1 MKKNNSSSSSSKLKI
16 QINSSNS
23 KKTKPQIKPI
33 NKNLF
38 RPISKKNIKNINKS
52 SNKENKS
59 PNKNQNEI
67 TIKKAILNT
76 ASRFEINKNSPSK
89 RVITPIKGRLSYQTI
104 NCKTPYKKRFNQI
117 DLSINNILNNVYYN
131 NNIKGYR
138 KFNFEKM
145 RNKTANNSNQNS
157 SHEINYGFKKN
168 NSDIN
173 LYGNDQLKIIKSLK
187 NELKMKNEENMKLKN
202 ELSLLLKRDN
212 NHIDNN
218 KLNENNNNSLKNNKE
233 QNEINGMNNNL
244 IEQQKKKIYELN
256 SINEGLKKEIDK
268 LKKII
273 ESNTQTY
280 EDNQKSLAHKLIKFE
295 EENQQLKS
303 FEKQFNQLKKEN
315 KTLKQK
321 INEKINNEK
330 NNNIKK
336 IIDENQKLKEE
347 IDKLKK
353 ENSELKVQKR
363 NNKNEKKQ
371 FTKLIKNS
379 HLNEI
384 CIEPNKEDYELTLK
398 NKYYENEEENGIEV
412 TEEMKNQAISFVNDT
427 FKSFFD
433 SKKMNI

>member
-1 MKKNNSSSSSSKLKI
+1 MKKNNSLSLSSSKKKI

-23 KKTKPQIKPI
+23 KKTKTQIKPI

-38 RPISKKNIKNINKS
+38 RPISKMNIKNINKS

-59 PNKNQNEI
+59 PSKNQNEI

-76 ASRFEINKNSPSK
+76 ASRFEISKNSPSK
-89 RVITPIKGRLSYQTI
+89 RVITPIKGRLSHHTI
-104 NCKTPYKKRFNQI
+104 NCKTPNKKQYKQI
-117 DLSINNILNNVYYN
+117 DLSINNILNNVYYT
-131 NNIKGYR
+131 NNIQGYR

-145 RNKTANNSNQNS
+145 RIKTSNNSNQNS
-157 SHEINYGFKKN
+157 SHEKNYGFKKN

-173 LYGNDQLKIIKSLK
+173 LYGNEQLKIIKSLK

-212 NHIDNN
+212 IHIDNN
-218 KLNENNNNSLKNNKE
+218 QLNDNNNSLKNNKE
-233 QNEINGMNNNL
+233 NNDINGMNNNL

-353 ENSELKVQKR
+353 ENSELKVLKT
-363 NNKNEKKQ
+363 NHKNEKKQ